1 MNWPS
6 TLVPYHRTK
15 EFDEST
21 VPEAFLTEHS
31 TADGAWAMLRVTEG
45 ELTFIDLDEGRA
57 MTLDPQTPA
66 FIEPNQRHRL
76 EINGAVKFFVEF
88 FKDAAV

>member
-15 EFDEST
+15 VFDEES
-21 VPEAFLTEHS
+21 VPDAFLTEHS

-45 ELTFIDLDEGRA
+45 ELTFIDLDEGRVA
-57 MTLDPQTPA
+57 TIDPESPA
-66 FIEPNQRHRL
+66 FLEPNQRHRL
-76 EINGAVKFFVEF
+76 EITGPVKFFVEF
-88 FKDAAV
+88 FKDASV